1 MYHITTPKMLNKTEL
16 QVTTGKNSKT
26 ITLNLETRHISIIE
40 SIMKC
45 LREETVCAVCEVGWG
60 WCEQLTQRRGLPMS
74 FCPDG
79 SHTCESVLC
88 KSILTCVQACENVTL
103 H

>member
-45 LREETVCAVCEVGWG
+45 LREETVCAVCEVGG
-60 WCEQLTQRRGLPMS
+60 G
-74 FCPDG
+74 
-79 SHTCESVLC
+79 V
-88 KSILTCVQACENVTL
+88 V
-103 H
+103 